1 MTNGIAD
8 QSHGVNMFPGPASTK
23 KHIIEKY
30 SRAYLDFA
38 CGDYTYGM
46 PRLELGRDD
55 LPRRLHI
62 GEYCSIAFDTTI
74 FVGRQGRH
82 PLDTLSTYPLVM
94 LFSQLHDKSPDSA
107 ADAAG
112 LTQSAYNDGNL
123 DVIIGSDVWIG
134 AQVTIMA
141 GVTIGHGAVIATGA
155 VVTGDVPPYAIY
167 GGVPAKLIKYRFDE
181 ATIVRLLKSEWW
193 RMTPEELWGKLGST
207 AISVP
212 LAASL
217 ALLD

>member
-1 MTNGIAD
+1 MEY
-8 QSHGVNMFPGPASTK
+8 QMFPGQASTK
-23 KHIIEKY
+23 KHISEKY
-30 SRAYLDFA
+30 SRAYLDFV

-55 LPRRLHI
+55 VPRRLHI
-62 GEYCSIAFDTTI
+62 GEYCSIAFETTI

-94 LFSQLHDKSPDSA
+94 LFSQLQNKGPDCVG
-107 ADAAG
+107 DDAG
-112 LTQSAYNDGNL
+112 LSQSTYNDGNL

-181 ATIVRLLKSEWW
+181 DTIRRLLASEWW
-193 RMTPEELWGKLGST
+193 KMNPEQLWDRLGSSAT
-207 AISVP
+207 SLP
-212 LAASL
+212 LEL
-217 ALLD
+217 CIDRLEP